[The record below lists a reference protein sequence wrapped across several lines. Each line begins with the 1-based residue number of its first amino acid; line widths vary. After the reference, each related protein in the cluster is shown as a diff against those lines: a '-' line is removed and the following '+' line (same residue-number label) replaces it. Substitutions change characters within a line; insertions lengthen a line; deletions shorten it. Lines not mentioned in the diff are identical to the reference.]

1 LSPLSNLVGDQ
12 APRRKVDGTDFWMR
26 LNPILMV

>member
-1 LSPLSNLVGDQ
+1 LFPSLILVGDQ
-12 APRRKVDGTDFWMR
+12 APRRNVDGTDFWMH